1 MMIEPIT
8 KCVAGLDVHKKMVT
22 CTILEEKPEG
32 ELKSTTREY
41 LTFQEDLKK
50 LSNWLYES
58 KVELVIMEST
68 GVYWQ
73 SAYEIIEEKGILC
86 YVVNA
91 YHMKNVPGR
100 KTDMSDSQWMAEL
113 GRCGLL
119 KPSFIPPREFR
130 ELRMLTR
137 YRKKLR
143 NMQSSEKNRL
153 HKILELG
160 GIKLGSVVSDI
171 DGVSARDMIAAILDN
186 RPIEDIAILAR
197 GRLREKIPS
206 LIKSLR
212 GELTDRHKYLLG
224 TISRHIKWLE
234 TEITSIDDQ
243 VAGVIKPYRKECEL
257 LETIPGVDKISAA
270 MLLGEIGVKMEVFGN
285 KSRLSSWAG
294 MCPGNNI
301 SANKKKVEASAM
313 GINL

>member
-1 MMIEPIT
+1 MIEPIR
-8 KCVAGLDVHKKMVT
+8 KCVAGIDVHKKIVN
-22 CTILEEKPEG
+22 CTILEENQDG
-32 ELKSTTREY
+32 ELKRTTREY
-41 LTFQEDLKK
+41 LTFQENLKQ

-58 KVELVIMEST
+58 QVELVIMEST

-73 SAYEIIEEKGILC
+73 CMYETIEEKGILC

-119 KPSFIPPREFR
+119 KPSFIPPKEFR

-143 NMQSSEKNRL
+143 NTESSEKNRL

-171 DGVSARDMIAAILDN
+171 DGVSAREMIAAILN
-186 RPIEDIAILAR
+186 NSPIANIASLAR
-197 GRLREKIPS
+197 GRLRAKIPS

-212 GELTDRHKYLLG
+212 GELTDRHKYLLR
-224 TISRHIKWLE
+224 TISNHIKWLE
-234 TEITSIDDQ
+234 STIASIDDQ
-243 VAGVIKPYRKECEL
+243 VAGVIKPYQKECEL
-257 LETIPGVDKISAA
+257 LETIPGIDKISAA
-270 MLLGEIGVKMEVFGN
+270 MLLGEIGVNMEAFGT
-285 KSRLSSWAG
+285 KDRISSWAG

-301 SANKKKVEASAM
+301 SANKKKVDVSGV
-313 GINL
+313 GIHL